1 MSRML
6 LVTLLLAAGAA
17 GCSESMAPPTN
28 PTPTVEVATTAPPPA
43 PAPAPVPD
51 PVPPP
56 SAPRSARYEV
66 TFESTWS
73 GSTHPTDFPTNAHY
87 SGLVG
92 GTHSSRVAFWR
103 EGDLASEGIR
113 NMAEVGSKSPLT
125 EEVRQAMGLGSAEH
139 VLSGGALGTTP
150 GVIRMEFD
158 LTQDFALVT
167 LVTMVAPSPDW
178 FVGVSGLPLFEN
190 GQWTSVRVV
199 PLLPYDAGTDSG
211 STYRSGDQATTPR
224 QPIRQITG
232 FPMIYNGVV
241 APFGTFTF
249 RKIE

>member
-1 MSRML
+1 MSRTL
-6 LVTLLLAAGAA
+6 LVSLILAAGAA

-28 PTPTVEVATTAPPPA
+28 PTPTSEVATATPPPA
-43 PAPAPVPD
+43 PAPVPVPV

-56 SAPRSARYEV
+56 PAPRSARYEV

-73 GSTHPTDFPTNAHY
+73 ESTHPSDFPSNAHY

-92 GTHSSRVAFWR
+92 GTHSNRVTFWR
-103 EGDLASEGIR
+103 EGDLASDGIQ
-113 NMAEVGSKSPLT
+113 NMAERGSQSPLT
-125 EEVRQAMGLGSAEH
+125 GEVGQAMGLGSAEY

-150 GVIRMEFD
+150 GVIRLEFD
-158 LTQDFALVT
+158 ITQDFSLVT

-190 GQWTSVRVV
+190 GQWTDLRMVT
-199 PLLPYDAGTDSG
+199 LLPYDAGTDSG
-211 STYRSGDQATTPR
+211 SSYRSADEATTPR

-232 FPMIYNGVV
+232 FPMIYNGAV

-249 RKIE
+249 RKIG